1 MKIIFNFWHLPSK
14 KYPLVYGISESD
26 LPPIDHSALESTADP
41 IRTNS
46 SEHAR
51 LDTKLAE
58 IRERHPFLSEERCAA
73 ILEYE
78 ESITDGNSLPN

>member
-26 LPPIDHSALESTADP
+26 LPAIDHSAWESTAET
-41 IRTNS
+41 IRINS
-46 SEHAR
+46 SEDAR

-78 ESITDGNSLPN
+78 ESLTEENS